1 MTVIFFVNGVLLAS
15 WTAHIPHVKASLGLD
30 DGALGIALLGAP
42 AGSVL
47 AMLLTARLIA
57 RMGSRRMVRITLV
70 GYCLAG
76 PVVGLTGSLV
86 GLFLALAA
94 WGAFQGTLDVSMNTQ
109 AISVERRAGH
119 PLMPGFHAWWSI
131 GAFAGAAVGALG
143 VAAGLS
149 LSGQLAILALPC
161 LLAGGWLATQMIPDV
176 PPAEQAK
183 PPALSADP
191 LALPADLLAPAGPR
205 QTRARQ
211 VGTADRAAWLAILM
225 LGAIAVADM
234 LCEGAAADWAAV
246 YLRTTLGTAPAVAGL
261 GYACYSL
268 AMVGVRLSGNRLLA
282 RFTAHRLLPFLAAAA
297 TVLFA
302 ARPGRELRSAG
313 ADRVRRARRRPCRG
327 HTRGVQRGRPG
338 ARHQRGHRGVHGLGV
353 RLGRLRPGPR
363 ADRPARRGHVT
374 AHRAHHGADPDR
386 PDRGVHRHLPRAT
399 RALSPCR
406 STGSTGPPVSWSS
419 RSAGG
424 TAFRTAP
431 HQPPRTSADLTRC
444 THHGAR
450 CQRSRR
456 VPVKKFT
463 T

>member
-57 RMGSRRMVRITLV
+57 RIGSRRMVRITLV

-76 PVVGLTGSLV
+76 PVVGLTGSLA
-86 GLFLALAA
+86 GLFLALGA

-109 AISVERRAGH
+109 AISVERRARR

-143 VAAGLS
+143 VAIGLS

-176 PPAEQAK
+176 PPAARAK
-183 PPALSADP
+183 PPAHS
-191 LALPADLLAPAGPR
+191 
-205 QTRARQ
+205 ARQ
-211 VGTADRAAWLAILM
+211 AGTAQRAAWLAILM

-268 AMVGVRLSGNRLLA
+268 AMVGVRLGGNRLLA
-282 RFTAHRLLPFLAAAA
+282 RFTARRLLPFLAAAA

-302 ARPGRELRSAG
+302 AGLAVNSVPLVLIGFGGLGAGVAAVIPAVFSAAGRVPGINAGTAVSMVSAFGWAGFVLGPVLIGQLAGATSLRIALTAVPALTALIAVSTATCRELRQA
-313 ADRVRRARRRPCRG
+313 
-327 HTRGVQRGRPG
+327 
-338 ARHQRGHRGVHGLGV
+338 
-353 RLGRLRPGPR
+353 
-363 ADRPARRGHVT
+363 
-374 AHRAHHGADPDR
+374 
-386 PDRGVHRHLPRAT
+386 
-399 RALSPCR
+399 
-406 STGSTGPPVSWSS
+406 
-419 RSAGG
+419 
-424 TAFRTAP
+424 
-431 HQPPRTSADLTRC
+431 
-444 THHGAR
+444 
-450 CQRSRR
+450 
-456 VPVKKFT
+456 
-463 T
+463 

>member
-191 LALPADLLAPAGPR
+191 LALPADLLAPQAGPR

-302 ARPGRELRSAG
+302 AGLAVNSVPLVLIGFGGLGAGLAAVIPAVFSAAGRVPGINAGTAVSMVSAFGWAGFVLGPVLIGQLAGATSLRIALTTVPILTALIAVSTATCRELRE
-313 ADRVRRARRRPCRG
+313 R
-327 HTRGVQRGRPG
+327 
-338 ARHQRGHRGVHGLGV
+338 
-353 RLGRLRPGPR
+353 
-363 ADRPARRGHVT
+363 
-374 AHRAHHGADPDR
+374 
-386 PDRGVHRHLPRAT
+386 
-399 RALSPCR
+399 
-406 STGSTGPPVSWSS
+406 
-419 RSAGG
+419 
-424 TAFRTAP
+424 
-431 HQPPRTSADLTRC
+431 
-444 THHGAR
+444 
-450 CQRSRR
+450 
-456 VPVKKFT
+456 
-463 T
+463 